1 MKTNCWPAKKHWE
14 GARQSLA
21 PEEPKG
27 QPPWFHVGD
36 KVHGTSGQGD
46 AQRTRQETHAEVVAQ
61 AAGELT
67 LIEVM
72 VLERQCL
79 GMLPDFCLR

>member
-1 MKTNCWPAKKHWE
+1 M
-14 GARQSLA
+14 
-21 PEEPKG
+21 
-27 QPPWFHVGD
+27 
-36 KVHGTSGQGD
+36 HGTSGQGD
-46 AQRTRQETHAEVVAQ
+46 AQRPRQETHAEVVAQ

-79 GMLPDFCLR
+79 GMFPDFCLR